1 MYDQSSVKGYAISVP
16 KTMQSKFGRS
26 LTSRCRKSAGWNNT
40 YYVVAG
46 AARMETD
53 DKIVIGELNKSAIWI
68 NGRLEIEKDSNRI
81 LYRKYD
87 EKGNSIKNSTQE
99 FVDFEW
105 IKSSKVKVVKENK
118 KLEPGKKKSILE
130 VENPVAGEKKKSSAE
145 KKNPAPEKKKP
156 ATARKKPPP
165 DNYTEFEGFKG
176 TQTRKLTRKSSKVGD
191 GATSS
196 TVKFTG
202 SDAESLL
209 KNLISNLEPLEGN
222 GSSGRTITVTKNTA
236 TVGSKLQLYYFYF
249 IPLKQRFDSLYRFNV
264 KIIEEIFQSF

>member
-1 MYDQSSVKGYAISVP
+1 MYDESSVKGYAISVP

-118 KLEPGKKKSILE
+118 KLDPGKKKAISE
-130 VENPVAGEKKKSSAE
+130 VENPVTEERKKSFAE
-145 KKNPAPEKKKP
+145 KKNTATEKKNTAPEKKKP
-156 ATARKKPPP
+156 ATAKKKPSS
-165 DNYTEFEGFKG
+165 DNYTEFDRFKG
-176 TQTRKLTRKSSKVGD
+176 TQTIRKSSKVGD

-209 KNLISNLEPLEGN
+209 KNLLSNLEPLGGN
-222 GSSGRTITVTKNTA
+222 GSSGGTITVTKNTA
-236 TVGSKLQLYYFYF
+236 TVGS
-249 IPLKQRFDSLYRFNV
+249 RR
-264 KIIEEIFQSF
+264 